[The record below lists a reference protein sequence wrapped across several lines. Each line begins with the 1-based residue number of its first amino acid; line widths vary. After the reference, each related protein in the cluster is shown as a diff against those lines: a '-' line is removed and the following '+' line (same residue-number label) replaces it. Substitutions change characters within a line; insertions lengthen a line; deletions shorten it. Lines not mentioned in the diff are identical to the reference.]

1 MKVFVTGANRGLGL
15 SLVKSGLERG
25 HIIFAAV
32 RSLADKQIDDLQQ
45 LKDKYEGQLRIIHMD
60 VTNEKSVEHAAE
72 AVKLTDQYLDVI
84 INNAAILN
92 ERDKTIEELDIHAC
106 LQAFDVNT
114 LGPLRVVKHF
124 LPVLRMERQRKKVN
138 NQAIINISSEAGSL
152 SNAYSGDYPYGMTKV
167 ALNMLT
173 EKLKVYLKDDQ
184 INVISIHPGWMKTDM
199 GGNNA
204 PKLPKDT
211 ADNIFAIIENGLEI
225 EQRFAFLDDTGNPMD
240 I

>member
-15 SLVKSGLERG
+15 SLVESGLERG

-32 RSLADKQIDDLQQ
+32 RSVSDKQIHDLQQ
-45 LKDKYEGQLRIIHMD
+45 LKEKYEGQLRIIHMD
-60 VTNEKSVEHAAE
+60 VTNEKSVEQAAE

-114 LGPLRVVKHF
+114 LGPMRVVKHF
-124 LPVLRMERQRKKVN
+124 LPVLRRGLEQKTMT
-138 NQAIINISSEAGSL
+138 NQAVINISSEAGSL

-173 EKLKVYLKDDQ
+173 EKLKVYLKDDD
-184 INVISIHPGWMKTDM
+184 IDVLSIHPGWMKTDM
-199 GGNNA
+199 GGESA
-204 PKLPKDT
+204 PKLPKVT
-211 ADNIFAIIENGLEI
+211 ADNIFAVIENGLED
-225 EQRFAFLDDTGNPMD
+225 EQRFAFIDDTGTPMD